1 MRPSSTGE
9 PAYTALPATARHFE
23 VGNTF
28 SSAGVRTAIV
38 WRDRLVFA
46 YLQEPPFCFRDSDG
60 AERGC
65 DVELAQVLLAMAG
78 GNAFQPVEAEFAQ
91 LLRGLVDGRWM
102 MTTGLF
108 VTDERRAR
116 IDFSRPIWALHDG
129 LLVRAANPRGIAGY
143 GSLALDGS
151 GVLGVIVEQGIDG
164 APGVI
169 DRIRLFET
177 QDEAAEAVA
186 NGHVDAYASVAA
198 AHRGY
203 LVNRP
208 DAPLAVVDVPIEEAP
223 TACGAFAFGKDSQ
236 GLRDA
241 IDEALGSYLGSPE
254 HRALMSRYGF
264 TAAEVDRVL

>member
-1 MRPSSTGE
+1 M
-9 PAYTALPATARHFE
+9 
-23 VGNTF
+23 TF
-28 SSAGVRTAIV
+28 PSAGVRTAIH

-46 YLQEPPFCFRDSDG
+46 YLQEPPFCFRDSNG
-60 AERGC
+60 AVRGC
-65 DVELAQVLLAMAG
+65 DVELAQILSTIAG
-78 GNAFQPVEAEFAQ
+78 GGAFEPVEAEFAQ
-91 LLRGLVDGRWM
+91 LLRGLVDGRCM

-116 IDFSRPIWALHDG
+116 VDFSRPIWALHDG

-151 GVLGVIVEQGIDG
+151 AVLGVIVEQVQH
-164 APGVI
+164 ATALRLGVPT
-169 DRIRLFET
+169 DRIRLFGT

-208 DAPLAVVDVPIEEAP
+208 DAPLAVVDVPIAEVP
-223 TACGAFAFGKDSQ
+223 TAYGAFAFGKDSP

-241 IDEALGSYLGSPE
+241 IDEALGSYLGSLE

-264 TAAEVDRVL
+264 SAAEVDRVL